1 MMRRK
6 IAIRAP
12 ELKFKNSKAVLYI
25 YSATTFVELKGPPPV
40 MIRIILIRLKVPI
53 LNIIV
58 SIRRTGVIKG
68 KVILVNACQPDAP
81 SILALSY
88 KG

>member
-1 MMRRK
+1 MKRK
-6 IAIRAP
+6 IAMHAP
-12 ELKFKNSKAVLYI
+12 ELKFKNSKAVLYM

-40 MIRIILIRLKVPI
+40 IIRIILIRLKVPI
-53 LNIIV
+53 LNIMV
-58 SIRRTGVIKG
+58 SIRRIGVIKG
-68 KVILVNACQPDAP
+68 KVIFINICQPDAP